1 MSTFITLGPSAGAVT
16 STTTSFPSGPKVGPS
31 SRVIPVSSWTELTW
45 TRRDAVCSSSGASP
59 ASTRSELPVATPSR
73 SRAESVR
80 AVARRVFRC
89 CSDAIRTCFRSRT
102 GEGEGCLPP
111 VGDLWFT
118 DRPSVLDQNLVYAG
132 LSPMDEHAVESH
144 RSRAVGSPARTAGAL
159 TVVVTGCA
167 FCLEGRVVECVLP
180 DGSAPLLDG
189 LRGRLDGTGPGLDAL
204 RDDCGDVLGLF
215 QQDVGEVH
223 GVGVLQ
229 RAQLEEVGK
238 PVAVEAVQR
247 SRAVPPGVEQA
258 LSAPAPHR
266 HRPGHHPGDTDIE
279 PGGEDDTVDRV
290 LGVTDHDRV
299 LGHARDSSVVG
310 RVDQGDVLSVERLQ
324 VMVT

>member
-1 MSTFITLGPSAGAVT
+1 TPYAPAFVRG
-16 STTTSFPSGPKVGPS
+16 
-31 SRVIPVSSWTELTW
+31 RVK
-45 TRRDAVCSSSGASP
+45 AK
-59 ASTRSELPVATPSR
+59 
-73 SRAESVR
+73 
-80 AVARRVFRC
+80 
-89 CSDAIRTCFRSRT
+89 
-102 GEGEGCLPP
+102 GCLPP

-132 LSPMDEHAVESH
+132 LSPMGEHAVESH
-144 RSRAVGSPARTAGAL
+144 RSRAVGSPARTAGPL

-215 QQDVGEVH
+215 QQDVGEVN

-238 PVAVEAVQR
+238 PVAVEAVQC
-247 SRAVPPGVEQA
+247 SPAVPPGVEQA
-258 LSAPAPHR
+258 LSAPAPHP
-266 HRPGHHPGDTDIE
+266 HRP
-279 PGGEDDTVDRV
+279 DRKSTR
-290 LGVTDHDRV
+290 LN
-299 LGHARDSSVVG
+299 SSHV
-310 RVDQGDVLSVERLQ
+310 
-324 VMVT
+324 